1 MNKNK
6 IIIMYGIMIA
16 LIAINISIFPSLNVF
31 TFMLMLII
39 IPLVVI
45 IVFNILIFS
54 SEKINHVALI
64 LNTVISTALLNIP
77 SVIKN
82 DDIAKVIENSKNIL
96 SADVK
101 VSNQSNSP
109 FQLFFSYL
117 ILLGITI
124 GISYFGINMR
134 AKKMRK
140 RGEGYGR

>member
-1 MNKNK
+1 MNK
-6 IIIMYGIMIA
+6 IINMYGIMIA

-140 RGEGYGR
+140 RGEDYGR

>member
-1 MNKNK
+1 MNK
-6 IIIMYGIMIA
+6 IIIMYGIMVA

-140 RGEGYGR
+140 RGEDYGR

>member
-6 IIIMYGIMIA
+6 IIIMYAIMIA

-96 SADVK
+96 STDVK

-117 ILLGITI
+117 ILLVITI

-140 RGEGYGR
+140 RGEDYGR

>member
-39 IPLVVI
+39 IPLMVI

-140 RGEGYGR
+140 RGEDYGR

>member
-6 IIIMYGIMIA
+6 IIIMYAIMIA

-54 SEKINHVALI
+54 SEKINHVAII

-140 RGEGYGR
+140 RGEDYGR

>member
-1 MNKNK
+1 MNK
-6 IIIMYGIMIA
+6 IIIMHGIMIA

-140 RGEGYGR
+140 RGEDYGC

>member
-6 IIIMYGIMIA
+6 IIIMYAIMIA

-64 LNTVISTALLNIP
+64 LNTVISTVLLNIP

-140 RGEGYGR
+140 RGEDYGR

>member
-16 LIAINISIFPSLNVF
+16 LIAINIFIFPSLNVF

-77 SVIKN
+77 SAIKN

-140 RGEGYGR
+140 RGEDCGR

>member
-1 MNKNK
+1 MNK

-140 RGEGYGR
+140 RGEDYGR

>member
-140 RGEGYGR
+140 RGEDYGR

>member
-16 LIAINISIFPSLNVF
+16 LIAINIFIFPSLNVF

-140 RGEGYGR
+140 RGEDYGR

>member
-6 IIIMYGIMIA
+6 IIIMYAIMIA

-101 VSNQSNSP
+101 ISNQSNSP
-109 FQLFFSYL
+109 FQLFFFIFNTVRYYYRY
-117 ILLGITI
+117 IL
-124 GISYFGINMR
+124 FRNKH
-134 AKKMRK
+134 AC
-140 RGEGYGR
+140 

>member
-1 MNKNK
+1 MNK

-16 LIAINISIFPSLNVF
+16 LIAINISVFPSLNVF

-45 IVFNILIFS
+45 IIFNILIFS

-140 RGEGYGR
+140 RGEDYGR